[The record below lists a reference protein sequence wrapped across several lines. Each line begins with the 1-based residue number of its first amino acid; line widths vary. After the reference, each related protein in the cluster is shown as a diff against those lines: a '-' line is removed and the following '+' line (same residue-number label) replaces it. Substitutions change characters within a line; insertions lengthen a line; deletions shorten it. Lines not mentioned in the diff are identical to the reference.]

1 MKFYKKQKHD
11 TGFTLM
17 DVLLTSAIVSLL
29 SSLFLFQ
36 VGEARKKAD
45 DANMQVEAQQVSTA
59 IALYKNDNN
68 GRAPLT
74 VTGQAG
80 IMYSESNSGTESNS
94 KYIESMQLLVDQGY
108 LPEIP
113 RSPDGVSYAY
123 GVSEG
128 GTNAVFAA
136 KLKKRSSSSNNR
148 SCSNPPLPENLSSV
162 YGTCQ
167 QTASCQDG
175 EVTEDGVCF
184 SVTED
189 EATQYCRCIFG
200 PGIPLSVVSS
210 DQSIITDSI
219 CSQSILCITD
229 PDQPPPPDPGI
240 LLFNPFLNLKV
251 FAQEEYTNYIC
262 AYTEDFTQSTTPS
275 CTGASSQDYCRCI

>member
-1 MKFYKKQKHD
+1 MNIYKNNIK
-11 TGFTLM
+11 GFTLI
-17 DVLLTSAIVSLL
+17 DILLVSAIVSLL

-45 DANMQVEAQQVSTA
+45 DAHMQVEAQQVSNA

-80 IMYSESNSGTESNS
+80 VMYPEPSPGTQSTSE
-94 KYIESMQLLVDQGY
+94 YIETMQLLVDQGY

-113 RSPDGVSYAY
+113 RSPDGVQYAY

-128 GTNAVFAA
+128 GSDAVFAA
-136 KLKKRSSSSNNR
+136 KLKKSSSANQR
-148 SCSNPPLPENLSSV
+148 SCPNPPLPEDLSSV
-162 YGTCQ
+162 YGTCEP
-167 QTASCQDG
+167 TTSCQDG

-184 SVTED
+184 SVTE
-189 EATQYCRCIFG
+189 EEVNQYCSCV
-200 PGIPLSVVSS
+200 PGTWNVVSS
-210 DQSIITDSI
+210 DQSIITDNI
-219 CSQSILCITD
+219 CGQSLRCNSN
-229 PDQPPPPDPGI
+229 PDEPPPPPPGD

-275 CTGASSQDYCRCI
+275 CTGASNQDHCRCI